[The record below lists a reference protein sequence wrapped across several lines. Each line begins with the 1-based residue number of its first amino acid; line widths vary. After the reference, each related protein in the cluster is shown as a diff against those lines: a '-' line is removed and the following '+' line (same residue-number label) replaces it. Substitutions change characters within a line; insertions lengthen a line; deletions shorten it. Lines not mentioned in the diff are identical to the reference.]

1 MSAPTVPAAQL
12 AQAPVLPP
20 QGRGATGRQSRH
32 TASTITDAD
41 LDWLYAR
48 VADLKERL
56 AAYED
61 QPEAAA

>member
-20 QGRGATGRQSRH
+20 RRRDGTGRQSRH

-48 VADLKERL
+48 VADLEERL

-61 QPEAAA
+61 RPEAAA